1 MERVVKRYPV
11 KGTSRFGVPGPIT
24 GPEGGAI
31 YDCRTTSEAIQA
43 SFRLLRLHQTPGKHS
58 VYEVT
63 GKPDALHECIYRC
76 KTRMQITI
84 SCRFEELKA
93 SLM

>member
-24 GPEGGAI
+24 DTEGGAI

-43 SFRLLRLHQTPGKHS
+43 SFRLVRLHQTQEKHCDH
-58 VYEVT
+58 EVT
-63 GKPDALHECIYRC
+63 GKPDALKECSTDAKREC
-76 KTRMQITI
+76 KLPLRVV
-84 SCRFEELKA
+84 SR
-93 SLM
+93 SLRRH

>member
-1 MERVVKRYPV
+1 MTAAQRVKRFRRL
-11 KGTSRFGVPGPIT
+11 S
-24 GPEGGAI
+24 GA
-31 YDCRTTSEAIQA
+31 
-43 SFRLLRLHQTPGKHS
+43 FLLLWLKQTQEKHCDH
-58 VYEVT
+58 EVT
-63 GKPDALHECIYRC
+63 GKPDAFHECIYRC